1 MLFTHLII
9 YFELVPL
16 FFSSVVFTRAFLQIL
31 SSFVD
36 RNGTVTTQKTETDAF
51 KCGLLEE
58 FKFYFFSLQSRILNF
73 YNACCNHHSHK
84 TLITSKSCRV
94 PFSWGERHRFELL
107 LRSQAVKLLLGH
119 ESNN

>member
-16 FFSSVVFTRAFLQIL
+16 FFFSVVFTRAFLRIL

-51 KCGLLEE
+51 KCGLLEK

-94 PFSWGERHRFELL
+94 PFSWGEGHRFELL